1 VAIRTNVNELLRKVA
16 GYEVRRVPRRAVA
29 AGTADPAKP
38 AKRGTGLPP
47 DYDDAAK
54 ATIRAVRPR
63 TMTAPEKLNALI
75 LAVRYVVRYRIPGD
89 IVECGVWRGGSMQ
102 AVARTL
108 IEAGDTARRLHLY
121 DTFEG
126 MPPPTDRDRRHD
138 GRFAV
143 ELLATNA
150 RDSGVWAVATL
161 DDVKEAMRETGYP
174 QENIHYHQGRVEE
187 TIPAVMPDQVSILRL
202 DTDWYESTRH
212 ELEHLYPRLT
222 PGGVLLL
229 DDYGWWEGARQAVDE
244 WLAESGIPLLLLRMA
259 SGRIAVKP
267 SVEFTGQHQR

>member
-1 VAIRTNVNELLRKVA
+1 MALRTNVNRLLRSVT
-16 GYEVRRVPRRAVA
+16 GFEVRRVARRVA
-29 AGTADPAKP
+29 ATGAAAPGKP
-38 AKRGTGLPP
+38 ATRALALPH

-54 ATIRAVRPR
+54 ATIRTVRPR

-75 LAVRYVVRYRIPGD
+75 LATRYVARHGVPGD

-108 IEAGDTARRLHLY
+108 IEAGDTGRHLHLY

-126 MPPPTDRDRRHD
+126 MPPPTERDRRHD
-138 GRFAV
+138 GRSAAD
-143 ELLATNA
+143 LLATNA
-150 RDSGVWAVATL
+150 RDAGVWAVATL
-161 DDVKEAMRETGYP
+161 DDVREGLRETGYP
-174 QENIHYHQGRVEE
+174 QDNIHFHPGRVEE
-187 TIPAVMPDQVSILRL
+187 TVPAVMPDRISILRL

-212 ELEHLYPRLT
+212 ELRHLYPRLS
-222 PGGVLLL
+222 PGGVLLI

-244 WLAESGIPLLLLRMA
+244 WLAESGTPLLLLRMA

-267 SVEFTGQHQR
+267 APEFTGRLQR